1 MRANYKQY
9 KKIYYSIPTHIVFCT
24 SDRRPVF
31 DDPRAVDLFRKACR
45 QVSRLLGIEI
55 FETECIKEYVHL
67 YIQLP
72 PNVSA
77 SEAITKIKR
86 ETAAVLN
93 KRILKLKDG
102 YSVWTWHALVAAE
115 GEFRD
120 SDVKAFVEEQKV
132 SGKSECNTKGEKRN
146 GKGR

>member
-9 KKIYYSIPTHIVFCT
+9 KKIHYSIPIHIVFCT

-31 DDPRAVDLFRKACR
+31 DDPRAVDLFRKASR
-45 QVSRLLGIEI
+45 QISRLLGIEI
-55 FETECIKEYVHL
+55 FATECVKEYVHM

-93 KRILKLKDG
+93 KR
-102 YSVWTWHALVAAE
+102 V
-115 GEFRD
+115 
-120 SDVKAFVEEQKV
+120 
-132 SGKSECNTKGEKRN
+132 
-146 GKGR
+146 